1 MTGDTSVTL
10 LIVEEKDKIEE
21 AMVRHGC
28 TDLPLS
34 DKNIVKCVQDVMV
47 GEVLV
52 SRLMALE
59 AIFLGMNT
67 IGLGHLLHAKPTV
80 QCYIFPS
87 PEQVSVDAETLKN
100 KLTLGVQDK
109 VDNEKKKNAYE
120 WFLRFTSEYNETR
133 GWHFGIIMSCLK
145 YL

>member
-10 LIVEEKDKIEE
+10 LTTEEKDKIEE

-28 TDLPLS
+28 TELPLS
-34 DKNIVKCVQDVMV
+34 DKNIVKSVQDVMV

-67 IGLGHLLHAKPTV
+67 IGLGHLLRATPTV

-100 KLTLGVQDK
+100 KMTLGAQEK

-120 WFLRFTSEYNETR
+120 WFLRFTSEYKEPR
-133 GWHFGIIMSCLK
+133 GWHFGIIMSQDS
-145 YL
+145 